1 MEAFVCGS
9 PAHDNGSLAGS
20 TTDSVS
26 HLKACVYIAVVGLQ
40 QGGIG
45 STAFHIRTHT
55 WNGKGHIERA
65 VEHTLKCSGCQQES
79 GKGTVN

>member
-26 HLKACVYIAVVGLQ
+26 HLKACMYIAVVGLQ

-45 STAFHIRTHT
+45 STAFHVRTR
-55 WNGKGHIERA
+55 GMVRA
-65 VEHTLKCSGCQQES
+65 TLREQWSIL
-79 GKGTVN
+79 